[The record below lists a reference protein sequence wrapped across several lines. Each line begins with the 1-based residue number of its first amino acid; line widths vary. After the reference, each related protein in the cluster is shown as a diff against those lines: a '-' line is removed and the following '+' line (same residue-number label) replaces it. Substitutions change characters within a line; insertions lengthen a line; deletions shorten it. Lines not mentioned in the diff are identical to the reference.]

1 MSAMTAIIW
10 RELMRFLHQRERF
23 IAALVRPLV
32 WLLIFGAGFRAA
44 LGLAIYPP
52 YDTYIRYETYIV
64 PGLCGIILLFNGMQS
79 ALSIVYDRE
88 MGSMKLLLVAP
99 ISRQWMLFSK
109 LIASAFVGMLQAWA
123 FLLIAFFVGIRVE
136 PMGYV
141 LAIPAIFLTGLM
153 LGSLGLAISTLI
165 TKLQNFAGV
174 MNFVIFPMFFASTAL
189 YPLWRMQ
196 ENAPWLA
203 KVVEFNP
210 FSHGVELIR
219 FTLYGKLEWVNLVV
233 VVGCLGL
240 FFGLALWG
248 YQSRRGL
255 LKRKFR

>member
-1 MSAMTAIIW
+1 MSAMRAIIW
-10 RELMRFLHQRERF
+10 RELLRFLHQRERF
-23 IAALVRPLV
+23 IAALIRPLV

-52 YDTYIRYETYIV
+52 YETYIRYETYIV

-99 ISRQWMLFSK
+99 ISRKWMLLSK
-109 LIASAFVGMLQAWA
+109 LIASASVGLLQVWT
-123 FLLIAFFVGIRVE
+123 FLLIAHLVDIRVE
-136 PMGYV
+136 LLGYIF
-141 LAIPAIFLTGLM
+141 ATPAIFLTGLM

-165 TKLQNFAGV
+165 SKLQNFAGV

-203 KVVEFNP
+203 NVVQLNP

-219 FTLYGKLEWVNLVV
+219 FTLYGKLEWLNLIVV
-233 VVGCLGL
+233 LTCLL
-240 FFGLALWG
+240 VFFGLALWG
-248 YQSRRGL
+248 YQSRRNL
-255 LKRKFR
+255 LKRKFK

>member
-1 MSAMTAIIW
+1 MMAMRAIIW
-10 RELMRFLHQRERF
+10 RELLRFLHQRERF

-99 ISRQWMLFSK
+99 ISRRWMLFSK
-109 LIASAFVGMLQAWA
+109 LIASAFVGMLQVWT
-123 FLLIAFFVGIRVE
+123 FLLIAFVVGIQME

-141 LAIPAIFLTGLM
+141 WATPAIFLTGLM

-165 TKLQNFAGV
+165 TQLQNFAGV

-219 FTLYGKLEWVNLVV
+219 FTLYGKLEWVNLGV
-233 VVGCLGL
+233 VVGCLGV
-240 FFGLALWG
+240 FFGLAVWG
-248 YQSRRGL
+248 YQSRKGM
-255 LKRKFR
+255 LKKKFG

>member
-1 MSAMTAIIW
+1 MSAMQAIIW
-10 RELMRFLHQRERF
+10 RELLRFLHQRERF
-23 IAALVRPLV
+23 VAALVRPLV

-52 YDTYIRYETYIV
+52 YETYIRYETYIV

-99 ISRQWMLFSK
+99 ISRRWMLFSK
-109 LIASAFVGMLQAWA
+109 LMASALVGMLQCWV
-123 FLLIAFFVGIRVE
+123 FLLIAYFVGIRME
-136 PMGYV
+136 LIGYL
-141 LAIPAIFLTGLM
+141 LAIPAIFVTGLM

-165 TKLQNFAGV
+165 KQLQNFAGV

-189 YPLWRMQ
+189 YPLWRIQ

-219 FTLYGKLEWVNLVV
+219 FTLYSKLDWLNLVV
-233 VVGCLGL
+233 VLGCLGL
-240 FFGLALWG
+240 FFGLAVWG

>member
-1 MSAMTAIIW
+1 MSAMRAIIW
-10 RELMRFLHQRERF
+10 RELLRFLHQRERF

-64 PGLCGIILLFNGMQS
+64 PGLCGIIVLFNGMQS

-99 ISRQWMLFSK
+99 ISRQWMLLSK
-109 LIASAFVGMLQAWA
+109 LIASASVGLLQVWV
-123 FLLIAFFVGIRVE
+123 FLLIAFFVGIRME
-136 PMGYV
+136 PPGYI
-141 LAIPAIFLTGLM
+141 LATPAIFLTALM
-153 LGSLGLAISTLI
+153 LGSLGLALSTLI

-189 YPLWRMQ
+189 YPLWQMQ

-203 KVVEFNP
+203 NVVQLNP
-210 FSHGVELIR
+210 FTHGVELIR
-219 FTLYGKLEWVNLVV
+219 FALYSKMEWVSLLVV
-233 VVGCLGL
+233 VACLGL
-240 FFGLALWG
+240 FFTLALWG
-248 YQSRRGL
+248 YQSKRHL

>member
-1 MSAMTAIIW
+1 MSAVRAIVW
-10 RELMRFLHQRERF
+10 RELLRFMHQRERF
-23 IAALVRPLV
+23 VAALVRPLV

-52 YDTYIRYETYIV
+52 YETYIRYETYII

-99 ISRQWMLFSK
+99 VPRQTILWAK
-109 LIASAFVGMLQAWA
+109 LMASALVGLLQTWT
-123 FLLIAFFVGIRVE
+123 FLLIAFAVGIRVE
-136 PMGYV
+136 PLGYV
-141 LAIPAIFLTGLM
+141 LATPAIFLVGLM
-153 LGSLGLAISTLI
+153 LGAIGLVISTLI
-165 TKLQNFAGV
+165 TRIQNFAGV

-203 KVVEFNP
+203 KLVELNP
-210 FSHGVELIR
+210 FTYGVELIR
-219 FTLYGKLEWVNLVV
+219 FALYGKMEWLHLWVV
-233 VVGCLGL
+233 VLCLGG
-240 FFGLALWG
+240 FFSLALWG
-248 YQSRRGL
+248 YQSRRSL